1 MQEAVRYQ
9 VQLMGAEWKDGE
21 VILTNHPQAGGTH
34 LPDMTVISPV
44 FEGGKPIFYVA
55 SRGHH
60 ADIGGIQPGSMP
72 SFSKLLEEEGA
83 AIESFKLVKNG
94 EFQEEGI
101 THVMNHQTGVN
112 PLIRGT
118 RNLTDNLS
126 DFKAQVAANNRGILL
141 VKQLI

>member
-1 MQEAVRYQ
+1 MK
-9 VQLMGAEWKDGE
+9 LMGKDWQDGE
-21 VILTNHPQAGGTH
+21 VILTNHPMAGGTH

-101 THVMNHQTGVN
+101 THIMNV
-112 PLIRGT
+112 
-118 RNLTDNLS
+118 
-126 DFKAQVAANNRGILL
+126 
-141 VKQLI
+141 